1 MLVLTR
7 KQDESLIIGEGIE
20 IKIVE
25 ISGKS
30 VKIGI
35 DAPKDVQIYRK
46 EVFEAIKSENI
57 EAVSK
62 NIITLSDFTK
72 KR

>member
-46 EVFEAIKSENI
+46 EVFDAIKSENI